1 MKSTLVL
8 SAALLAM
15 SGFASAQTV
24 TEITDPAKIAA
35 IEQHAAQL
43 KANPMS
49 TGNGDHMDRT
59 HHKGKMHHRAM
70 HRAKKMKPASADA
83 AAASDTPMA
92 TPAK

>member
-1 MKSTLVL
+1 MKRTLVL

-15 SGFASAQTV
+15 SSFASAQTA

-35 IEQHAAQL
+35 IERHAAEL

-49 TGNGDHMDRT
+49 TGSGDKMDGM

-70 HRAKKMKPASADA
+70 HRAKKMKAAPADA